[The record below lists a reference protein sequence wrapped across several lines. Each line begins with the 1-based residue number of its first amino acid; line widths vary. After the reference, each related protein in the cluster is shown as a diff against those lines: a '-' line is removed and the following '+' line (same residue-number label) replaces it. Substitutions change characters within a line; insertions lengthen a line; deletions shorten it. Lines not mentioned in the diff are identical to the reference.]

1 MNIAYKILLFSIL
14 SISLPIGK
22 LFEIFIWNDRI
33 TKTEI
38 VFEKQRFESDE
49 RVCYFV
55 TLAKEIQKKLSIYF
69 QDRLDFAIIKRIT
82 NNKNT
87 QTLSIQKNKINRIKT
102 LLIRRFLFNILYLDD
117 SEFELRLFL

>member
-49 RVCYFV
+49 RVCDFV
-55 TLAKEIQKKLSIYF
+55 TLAKEIQKKLSIF
-69 QDRLDFAIIKRIT
+69 LQNRPDFTLIERIT
-82 NNKNT
+82 NNKN
-87 QTLSIQKNKINRIKT
+87 IQSLTIQNHKVNGIKT
-102 LLIRRFLFNILYLDD
+102 LLISRFLFNILYLDD
-117 SEFELRLFL
+117 SEYEFSLFL

>member
-69 QDRLDFAIIKRIT
+69 QDRLDFAIIERIT